1 MGMKIVPKE
10 HTHFTLPVEL
20 QFRAIHTTWTPGET
34 SDGQRALFPAV
45 SQNDKRRLAKV
56 CDPEDIRNQFFKM
69 KDDEDSAL
77 GFLDSVGV
85 WFAVSDMRGRVDEIV
100 DPRVRAMRFQG
111 AFGHRY
117 FNGRAGVVS
126 VEYLVSERNY
136 WRGLCRD
143 REKLRAAFGA
153 APTDGDWFTLMS
165 NTLPVHLEWRGK
177 HPHAVIQPIT
187 GTELLTALAWM
198 DLVSGREVKTCQNP
212 NCGPNGG
219 IEYTGGGSRF
229 CDALCERANTK
240 REYRHRIKRA
250 EAIIR
255 ANPAL
260 STPKL
265 MEKLAEAG
273 IKRGRDWVVQTKAK
287 KTRKSLR

>member
-1 MGMKIVPKE
+1 MSTVPQK
-10 HTHFTLPVEL
+10 HTHFSLPVEL

-34 SDGQRALFPAV
+34 GDGQRALFPAV

-56 CDPEDIRNQFFKM
+56 RDPEEIRNQFFKM

-77 GFLDSVGV
+77 EFLDSVGV
-85 WFAVSDMRGRVDEIV
+85 WLAVSDMRGQMDGTVA
-100 DPRVRAMRFQG
+100 PRVRETRFQG

-117 FNGRAGVVS
+117 FNGRAQVIS

-136 WRGLCRD
+136 WRELCRH
-143 REKLRAAFGA
+143 RKKLRAAFGP

-165 NTLPVHLEWRGK
+165 NTLPVHLEWRDN

-187 GTELLTALAWM
+187 GSELLTALAWM
-198 DLVSGREVKTCQNP
+198 DIISGRECKTCQN
-212 NCGPNGG
+212 CGN
-219 IEYTGGGSRF
+219 EYTGDGTKF
-229 CDALCERANTK
+229 CDVLCERANTK
-240 REYRHRIKRA
+240 RAYRHRVRQA

-255 ANPAL
+255 ANPDL

-265 MEKLAEAG
+265 LVKLAEAG
-273 IKRGRDWVVQTKAK
+273 IPREKDWVIKAK
-287 KTRKSLR
+287 AKNTRKS

>member
-1 MGMKIVPKE
+1 MKTVPQQ
-10 HTHFTLPVEL
+10 HTHFSLPVEL
-20 QFRAIHTTWTPGET
+20 QFRAIHTAWTAGET

-45 SQNDKRRLAKV
+45 NQNEKIRLAKV
-56 CDPEDIRNQFFKM
+56 RDPEDIRNQFFKM
-69 KDDEDSAL
+69 KDDEESAL
-77 GFLDSVGV
+77 EFLDSVGV
-85 WFAVSDMRGRVDEIV
+85 WFAVSDMRGRMDEIV

-198 DLVSGREVKTCQNP
+198 DIISGRESKPCQN
-212 NCGPNGG
+212 CGN
-219 IEYTGGGSRF
+219 EYTGGGSKF
-229 CDALCERANTK
+229 CDALCERAHTK
-240 REYRHRIKRA
+240 REYRRRVKQA
-250 EAIIR
+250 EDIIR
-255 ANPAL
+255 ANRDL
-260 STPKL
+260 STVKL
-265 MEKLAEAG
+265 LEKLAEAG
-273 IKRGRDWVVQTKAK
+273 IPRERNWVVKTKAK
-287 KTRKSLR
+287 NTRKSAH